1 MSTQEETRETIEERL
16 MSILGSYEDLTSIAK
31 ATFPPEWTTMPMV
44 THTRTKTEDGR
55 QLVTKFVATRCQ
67 SENPTREEIDSHISS
82 IRADFG
88 DSIKGWLI
96 PLCLTVVPGFL
107 GEEPTVEEF
116 LREDFDSSR
125 ILPQAVL
132 LSYPAIEE

>member
-1 MSTQEETRETIEERL
+1 MKTSD
-16 MSILGSYEDLTSIAK
+16 GS
-31 ATFPPEWTTMPMV
+31 
-44 THTRTKTEDGR
+44 
-55 QLVTKFVATRCQ
+55 QLVTKFVSTRCQ
-67 SENPTREEIDSHISS
+67 GMEPTSDELEAHIAS
-82 IRADFG
+82 IRSEFG
-88 DSIKGWLI
+88 NSIKAWLI
-96 PLCLTVVPGFL
+96 PLAATVVPGFL

>member
-1 MSTQEETRETIEERL
+1 MPRMTHLR
-16 MSILGSYEDLTSIAK
+16 MKTS
-31 ATFPPEWTTMPMV
+31 E
-44 THTRTKTEDGR
+44 GL
-55 QLVTKFVATRCQ
+55 QLVTKFVSTRCQ
-67 SENPTREEIDSHISS
+67 SIDPTAEEVEAHVAL
-82 IRADFG
+82 IRAEFG
-88 DSIKGWLI
+88 DLIKAWLI
-96 PLCLTVVPGFL
+96 PLVATVVPGFI